1 MRLPQDLF
9 ANMLRRAQFCRN
21 RRGRRGTHVFRSIP
35 CAESLESRAMLS
47 GVSAAVLGLKHAVHQ
62 QPALHDVLSNGIR
75 DFIRSSV
82 PARYQ
87 SHLNSLLSSAGQ
99 TEQTHPLPA
108 WHNAVTQRINKFI
121 DTKVP
126 STYQSI
132 VHNAVD
138 AVVAGFHDDYAAA
151 AAAAIPEP
159 ALNVVNCL
167 TECSATEPVTASVA
181 PNMESQGETQ
191 AFTPAGHDP
200 LTEVIDNVVSSI
212 SESCRGDAQDCSDDF
227 TAQSD
232 EDLDTSLPP
241 ETEINLTGPVD
252 ASSSMVDDA
261 VTTTAEN
268 SDSLPAWH
276 HAITETISDVIDHLP
291 SRYQAQAEQLVDHF
305 VANYH
310 DELVTAV
317 DRLPAGLLDEVFS
330 FVGRR
335 RGWLSLFA

>member
-1 MRLPQDLF
+1 MMRLPQVLF
-9 ANMLRRAQFCRN
+9 VNMLRRALPYRN
-21 RRGRRGTHVFRSIP
+21 RRGRRGTHVFRSLP

-47 GVSAAVLGLKHAVHQ
+47 GVSASLLGLKYAFHQ
-62 QPALHDVLSNGIR
+62 QPALHDVLTGSIGNL
-75 DFIRSSV
+75 IRSSV

-108 WHNAVTQRINKFI
+108 WHNAVTQRINNFI

-132 VHNAVD
+132 VHKAVD

-151 AAAAIPEP
+151 AAIPEP
-159 ALNVVNCL
+159 ALNVVNFL
-167 TECSATEPVTASVA
+167 TEYSATAPATASVA
-181 PNMESQGETQ
+181 PNMESQRETQ
-191 AFTPAGHDP
+191 VFTPAWHDP

-212 SESCRGDAQDCSDDF
+212 SESCRGNAQDCSDDF
-227 TAQSD
+227 TAQRD

-241 ETEINLTGPVD
+241 ETESNLTAPVD

-261 VTTTAEN
+261 VTTTAAN
-268 SDSLPAWH
+268 SDSLPEWH
-276 HAITETISDVIDHLP
+276 HAITETISDLIDHLP
-291 SRYQAQAEQLVDHF
+291 PRYQARAEQWVDHF

-330 FVGRR
+330 LVGRR